1 VSAHV
6 ALLRGINLGG
16 KNKLPMRELAAM
28 FDDAG
33 CGEVRTYIQSG
44 NVVFDATARVA
55 KTIPVAVAAAIR
67 ARFKLEV
74 PVLVRTAAEMEA
86 VVRDNPFLARGADV
100 DTLHVMFLAGE
111 PSAAQVAALDP
122 ARSPGDS
129 FEVRGRE
136 VYLALPNGVAR
147 SKLTNA
153 WFDSKL
159 GTISTGRNWRTVQ
172 KLLELTRG

>member
-1 VSAHV
+1 VTVHV

-16 KNKLPMRELAAM
+16 RNKLPMRDLASI

-44 NVVFDATARVA
+44 NVVFDASPRVA
-55 KTIPVAVAAAIR
+55 RTVPEVVTAAIHK
-67 ARFKLEV
+67 RFGIDV

-86 VVRDNPFLARGADV
+86 VVAGNPFADV
-100 DTLHVMFLAGE
+100 ETLHVCFLAGV
-111 PSAAQVAALDP
+111 PTSARVATLDP
-122 ARSPGDS
+122 ARSPGDR

-136 VYLALPNGVAR
+136 VYLSLAGGVAR

-153 WFDSKL
+153 WFDAKL
-159 GTISTGRNWRTVQ
+159 ATVSTVRNWRTVQ